1 MINMEDLSM
10 KQINTDINIKYADI
24 IKNIRDWQNQ
34 VNFDLK
40 SGETFELKTKD
51 IKKDIE
57 GIINNLD
64 NINSCKVSKLKLPRK
79 LKKKFKK
86 QSCYSFKIDVLLNDS
101 ICDSIEGKVTVE

>member
-1 MINMEDLSM
+1 M
-10 KQINTDINIKYADI
+10 KYTNTDINIKYADVL
-24 IKNIRDWQNQ
+24 KNIRDWQNQ

-64 NINSCKVSKLKLPRK
+64 NIKSCKVSKLKLPRK

-86 QSCYSFKIDVLLNDS
+86 QSCYSYKIDVLLNNS
-101 ICDSIEGKVTVE
+101 ICNYIEGEITVE